1 MATVKCEFCGA
12 WIQDTQSKCPNCG
25 ATNTALVRTAKK
37 TPRTIEEL
45 QSWYRAR
52 NLPPEEVT
60 RFFIGKDIREPR
72 AFGIYKD
79 GVNFIVYKNKAN
91 GQRAIRYQGTDE
103 AYAVNELYLRLKEEI
118 LNQKNLNVARR
129 ASDYSRPTRS
139 QKKNGTRISLNLI
152 FVVIGLVYGLFSF
165 IKSESAANRYPL
177 TAYYYQAQEGDQ
189 LYYYDGLTVTI
200 ERGYT
205 YDWWRYDPAGKEW
218 SLAYAL
224 EDEAFPAEVNQSKG
238 GYSLSTISKKLK
250 LDSAVLD
257 IHNSRAYID
266 AGHHRM
272 PDSSSYYLYNN
283 EPYYF
288 LRDNYGG
295 YTHKPQVDSQYEY
308 LFPEDESTYV
318 TENQSG
324 WYKYTDDGWE
334 YYADSE
340 DKEKL
345 GDDLYYNPGNYTAG
359 TTVYDFSQ
367 EAGDTWNI
375 TDFSQTDW
383 YLSAQEAQDIYN
395 NTYDIEHKYSS
406 VYTSTDDDNDYDDYD
421 WDDDDDWD
429 WDTGDDWDYG
439 GTDWDTDW

>member
-1 MATVKCEFCGA
+1 ME
-12 WIQDTQSKCPNCG
+12 
-25 ATNTALVRTAKK
+25 LRTAASPKDVK
-37 TPRTIEEL
+37 FYDTKRLREEFLIEKVFRPDE
-45 QSWYRAR
+45 
-52 NLPPEEVT
+52 
-60 RFFIGKDIREPR
+60 
-72 AFGIYKD
+72 IY
-79 GVNFIVYKNKAN
+79 
-91 GQRAIRYQGTDE
+91 
-103 AYAVNELYLRLKEEI
+103 
-118 LNQKNLNVARR
+118 
-129 ASDYSRPTRS
+129 
-139 QKKNGTRISLNLI
+139 
-152 FVVIGLVYGLFSF
+152 LVYSHIDRIITG
-165 IKSESAANRYPL
+165 AATP
-177 TAYYYQAQEGDQ
+177 
-189 LYYYDGLTVTI
+189 V
-200 ERGYT
+200 
-205 YDWWRYDPAGKEW
+205 
-218 SLAYAL
+218 
-224 EDEAFPAEVNQSKG
+224 
-238 GYSLSTISKKLK
+238 SKKLK

-406 VYTSTDDDNDYDDYD
+406 VYTSTDDDYDDDDYD